1 MKICTF
7 IGGVHPDDK
16 KDLSQDF
23 PIRDVKPKT
32 GVVVIPVTQGGAPN
46 SPIVK
51 VGDHVARGQIIASS
65 DKFMSAPV
73 HSSVSGTVTKI
84 ANHVVTGNT
93 QAPCITIKMDDSD
106 DTNFME
112 VLDPF
117 NCTKDDALKRI
128 KDAGIVGM
136 GGASFP
142 THVKLNVPAGKT
154 IDYVL
159 INAAEC
165 EPYLTC
171 DERILQEYPD
181 KVIDGLAIV
190 CHIIA
195 EGQKAAPKGVIALE
209 DNKSYITDILN
220 KMIGIYKK
228 ENVEKVPFDLSVQ
241 LVKTKY
247 PQGSEKF
254 IISAV
259 TGREIPSAKLPADAG
274 CVVCNVGTVC
284 AISDAFRR
292 GEPLISRALT
302 ISGEGVDRA
311 CDIRVPIGT
320 IITDLTPELFNIKS
334 SCTKVL
340 SGGPMMGFAM
350 YTAEFPVTKGTSG
363 VTFLMASDGS
373 HRGVVKLSAPQED
386 SCIGCG
392 KCINSCPMRLYP
404 VLMVRAIKAGDYER
418 AKKFGLMDCIE
429 CGSCAFECPAHL
441 QLVQRFRLAKGVVR
455 AQMAAQKA
463 AKEAE
468 KKSTN
473 TSEGNN
479 GK

>member
-7 IGGVHPDDK
+7 AGGVHPNDK

-23 PIRDVKPKT
+23 PIRDVIPKT
-32 GVVVIPVTQGGAPN
+32 KTVIIPITQGGAPN

-51 VGDHVARGQIIASS
+51 VGDKVARGQVIAQS
-65 DKFMSAPV
+65 DKYMSAPV
-73 HSSVSGTVTKI
+73 HASISGTVKKI
-84 ANHVVTGNT
+84 ASHLVTPNNM
-93 QAPCITIKMDDSD
+93 APCITIVGDDSD
-106 DTNFME
+106 DTAFMDPI
-112 VLDPF
+112 DPF
-117 NCTKDDALKRI
+117 SCNKEDALKRV

-142 THVKLNVPAGKT
+142 THVKLNVPDGRV

-190 CHIIA
+190 CHIIGSA
-195 EGQKAAPKGVIALE
+195 QGSSPRGVVVLE
-209 DNKSYITDILN
+209 DNKSYIYDILS
-220 KMIGIYKK
+220 KTIGIYRK
-228 ENVEKVPFDLSVQ
+228 ENIEKVSFDLSVQ

-284 AISDAFRR
+284 AISDAFRK

-302 ISGEGVDRA
+302 ISGEGVDRS

-320 IITDLTPELFNIKS
+320 IITDLTPDLFNIKS

-350 YTAEFPVTKGTSG
+350 YSAEFPVTKGTSG
-363 VTFLMASDGS
+363 VTFLMDEEGS
-373 HRGVVKLSAPQED
+373 HRGVAPSVQSLQED

-392 KCINSCPMRLYP
+392 KCIDACPMRLYP
-404 VLMVRAIKAGDYER
+404 VLMVRSIKADNYDK
-418 AKKFGLMDCIE
+418 AKRFGLMDCIE
-429 CGSCAFECPAHL
+429 CGSCAFVCPAHL
-441 QLVQRFRLAKGVVR
+441 QLVQRFRLAKGVIR
-455 AQMAAQKA
+455 QKIAEEKAKKA
-463 AKEAE
+463 A
-468 KKSTN
+468 
-473 TSEGNN
+473 EGAN
-479 GK
+479 GTK